1 MSTELAVRRLA
12 GFHGI
17 ARFEL
22 AEAASG
28 ESITSIWPAPPAG
41 ALEVL
46 VLPAGA
52 ETALARPAA
61 AVRRSGRFA
70 VDSHRVELIG
80 RCAACG
86 LTACAVLSQALCSQD
101 GIGCDAARRG
111 TARSLSADMTPA
123 APLVKQRPAH
133 SRRRS
138 GHLLLRAMTARL
150 ADQLAAGPGRRLPG
164 SALAPAQP
172 QSPQTAGAQQQ
183 SGDAYPPQGLGQG
196 FQVRRGH
203 GDPGGQGGS
212 SRGRRR
218 DRTSSPASGVG
229 QPPSRRAGCRA
240 GTVQREALP
249 YLTLLVREPACG
261 RLHRLIRR

>member
-22 AEAASG
+22 AEAVSG

-61 AVRRSGRFA
+61 VVRRSGRFA

-133 SRRRS
+133 SRRRT

-183 SGDAYPPQGLGQG
+183 SGDAYPH
-196 FQVRRGH
+196 R
-203 GDPGGQGGS
+203 
-212 SRGRRR
+212 
-218 DRTSSPASGVG
+218 ASGRVFRSG
-229 QPPSRRAGCRA
+229 ADTEIQAARAAARAAGGGTARRARPRGSASHRRAGLAA
-240 GTVQREALP
+240 GQEQYSGRP
-249 YLTLLVREPACG
+249 YRISPCWCVGLLAGGCTA
-261 RLHRLIRR
+261 